1 MNPSFVPVLTC
12 LRIAVREL
20 HQVDLDILG
29 RLPALRHLWLMVD
42 NKNLGI
48 LQGLIVSPGSFPC
61 LEFCYFFEFVW
72 PVVFQKGAMPRLAWL
87 RLWRLFYA
95 REARGIGSS
104 DGGLDLGLGNLPS
117 LQDVKAM
124 LRCEG
129 ASKEE
134 AEQAKAALT
143 RAAEM
148 HPNHPYHDISIE
160 NKGAVAPVLT
170 PCFSHFP
177 FLRNLIAL
185 VFPALCH
192 PSSSCFFSRYSNISS
207 PLYFFKP

>member
-1 MNPSFVPVLTC
+1 MCGSAINPLIPTNLYRFHFVL
-12 LRIAVREL
+12 E
-20 HQVDLDILG
+20 ILG
-29 RLPALRHLWLMVD
+29 RLPALHTLKLKVD

-48 LQGLIVSPGSFPC
+48 LEGFVVGAGSFPR
-61 LEFCYFFEFVW
+61 LVKCYFRQFVW
-72 PVVFQKGAMPRLAWL
+72 PVVFQKGAMPKL
-87 RLWRLFYA
+87 RVLNLGPLFYV
-95 REARGIGSS
+95 REGRGTASNN
-104 DGGLDLGLGNLPS
+104 GGLDLGLGNLPS
-117 LQDVKAM
+117 LQRVIVG
-124 LRCEG
+124 LQCEG
-129 ASKEE
+129 ASMEE

-148 HPNHPYHDISIE
+148 HPNHPYHDISVKYE
-160 NKGAVAPVLT
+160 GAVAPVLT